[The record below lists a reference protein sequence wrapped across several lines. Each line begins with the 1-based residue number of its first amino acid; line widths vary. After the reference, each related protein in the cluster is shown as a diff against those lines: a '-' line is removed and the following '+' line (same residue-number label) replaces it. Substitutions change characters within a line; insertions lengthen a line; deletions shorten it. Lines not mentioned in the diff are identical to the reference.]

1 MSLAVLFR
9 SFDVDGNGFIEDD
22 EFQQMAFTLQTSGL
36 TYSGNIVRGLHV
48 YDQDGDGMISFDE
61 FVIMADR

>member
-9 SFDVDGNGFIEDD
+9 SFDVDGNGFIEED

-36 TYSGNIVRGLHV
+36 TYSGNVVRGLHV
-48 YDQDGDGMISFDE
+48 
-61 FVIMADR
+61 